1 MSLFALWFHYV
12 SLSFIGRENED
23 LSLLKSVI
31 RHFEYSNP
39 AYNIVFNVITLS
51 NIKTHQ
57 KEPNNNNP
65 HIFICFGGR
74 RIVTYNLLNEVY
86 VLNICVNILCLGS
99 RGTRGSQIDSHSS
112 NSNYHDSWETRSSYP
127 ERDRY
132 PERDNREQARDSS
145 FERRHGER
153 DRRDNRERGLLTEIL
168 LNSHQQWLGEL

>member
-1 MSLFALWFHYV
+1 M
-12 SLSFIGRENED
+12 IT
-23 LSLLKSVI
+23 
-31 RHFEYSNP
+31 
-39 AYNIVFNVITLS
+39 TLS

-65 HIFICFGGR
+65 HIFTCFGGG
-74 RIVTYNLLNEVY
+74 RIVTDNLLNEVY

-112 NSNYHDSWETRSSYP
+112 SSNYHDSWETRSSYP

-168 LNSHQQWLGEL
+168 LNSYQQ